1 MNIMNSIRRDA
12 MLGLAYKDFCLGKKD
27 FCLYGG
33 MILLLSAAFFVPYSV
48 KFMDMASIMLPIFKL
63 LCILCAYLCL
73 GAIQQSFLNA
83 DEQTGY
89 RHFMCTTPLR
99 LEGIVKCRFLQNL
112 GSTAVLSAWLL
123 FASYIQKTL
132 TGQNCGEN
140 YVIYGL
146 FLVHLLILSLDVPF
160 YFRFGLKYGKYYK
173 MGLFFLLI
181 MFLLWFILYGDLGK
195 EASLYAL
202 VEWSLSF
209 NLAKIA
215 AIFARFSPLVRV
227 VPFGILLLYYA
238 SYRLSCACCQ
248 KSCQC

>member
-1 MNIMNSIRRDA
+1 MEFYKGDT
-12 MLGLAYKDFCLGKKD
+12 MLGLVYKDFCVGKKD

-33 MILLLSAAFFVPYSV
+33 MILLFSAVFFVPYSV
-48 KFMDMASIMLPIFKL
+48 DFMDMASIMLPVFKL
-63 LCILCAYLCL
+63 LCIFCAYLCL

-99 LEGIVKCRFLQNL
+99 MEGIVKCRFLQNL

-123 FASYIQKTL
+123 FISYVQKNL
-132 TGQNCGEN
+132 TGQNCGEK
-140 YVIYGL
+140 YVIYAL

-160 YFRFGLKYGKYYK
+160 YFRFGLKYGRYYK

-209 NLAKIA
+209 DLAKIT
-215 AIFARFSPLVRV
+215 AIFTRFSSLVRI

-238 SYRLSCACCQ
+238 SYRLSCACCR
-248 KSCQC
+248 KSCQG